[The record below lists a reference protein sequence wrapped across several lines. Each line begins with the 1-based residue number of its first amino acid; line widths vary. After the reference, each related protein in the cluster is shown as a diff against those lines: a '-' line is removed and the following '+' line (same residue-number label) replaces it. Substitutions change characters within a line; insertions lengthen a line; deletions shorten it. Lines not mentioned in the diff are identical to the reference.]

1 VLAHFGAIR
10 LIDPFG
16 LYRQT
21 TDAARRSAAVLYNS
35 RPWMQLCAMARG
47 LPDTVQQFAAA
58 PPLRSDLPLTVLS
71 ASSTID
77 LIPPGLDRLVDVD
90 GLKRALQES
99 HQRMAAASTRGKW
112 SIVPHSTHLIASS
125 QPNAEADAVLD
136 VLDQVH

>member
-1 VLAHFGAIR
+1 
-10 LIDPFG
+10 
-16 LYRQT
+16 
-21 TDAARRSAAVLYNS
+21 
-35 RPWMQLCAMARG
+35 
-47 LPDTVQQFAAA
+47 VQQFAAA

-77 LIPPGLDRLVDVD
+77 LIPPGLDRLMNVD

-125 QPNAEADAVLD
+125 QPNAVADAVLD